1 MQKLH
6 PEVDLRCRIC
16 TLRSTSGCRTYILRP
31 TSDGW
36 VVLNGTNH
44 LSLYCEYKIEILL
57 RNLVMTILPLQN
69 YQLLKLQL
77 DQMTSMLQS
86 IFTKW

>member
-1 MQKLH
+1 MH
-6 PEVDLRCRIC
+6 PEVDLRMQTCI
-16 TLRSTSGCRTYILRP
+16 LRSTSGCRTYILRP

-36 VVLNGTNH
+36 VVPNGTNH
-44 LSLYCEYKIEILL
+44 LSLYCEYKIQILL

-77 DQMTSMLQS
+77 DQMTGMLQS
-86 IFTKW
+86 AFTKW